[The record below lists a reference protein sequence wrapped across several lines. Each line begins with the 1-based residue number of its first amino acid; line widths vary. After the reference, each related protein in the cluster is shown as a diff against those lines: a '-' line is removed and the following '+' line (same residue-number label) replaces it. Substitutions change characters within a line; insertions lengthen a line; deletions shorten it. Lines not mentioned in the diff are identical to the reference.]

1 MKIPVDFL
9 IENSKPI
16 ITFLRKY
23 KGIRIVKAILNK
35 DKMRRFKLLDF
46 KIYYETVIIKTV

>member
-9 IENSKPI
+9 IENSKPS